1 MSREPLVTCV
11 MWSSAVLAV
20 VALLIA
26 VLAIRPL
33 SEKTDWR
40 RSCGYALLAFW
51 ALAPPVWFFFEWVL
65 LVDHSVA
72 AEAQRISHSHDLG
85 RNVWLAY
92 IAVLASSLGVKWPLE
107 K

>member
-1 MSREPLVTCV
+1 MSREPFVTIV
-11 MWSSAVLAV
+11 MWAS
-20 VALLIA
+20 VALALITLLI
-26 VLAIRPL
+26 VFEIRPL
-33 SEKTDWR
+33 SEKTGWR
-40 RSCGYALLAFW
+40 KSFGYSLLAFW

-72 AEAQRISHSHDLG
+72 GEAQRISHSHDLG
-85 RNVWLAY
+85 RNVWLAF